1 MFAIRYPVADL
12 ESRLVDLESRIA
24 ELRAEQG
31 VIVRELD
38 RANATVTDGSRSLT
52 DWIRA
57 RLDVDGH
64 TARDLAYLG
73 TRGVRHGRIWDS
85 LASGRST
92 FPRTVAT
99 MRLADTG
106 ATEADI
112 EESRRRDLDGVRTM
126 TNRRTPLT
134 RGDERTIHAE
144 RFFVMQ
150 PTLDE
155 SRFRLWGQLG
165 GAEGRIVE
173 AAIQGRA
180 DELRTAAGD
189 LAPTRAQ
196 SNADALVTI
205 ALDALDAPERDGR
218 AISESGGATVTV
230 FVDATRADA
239 DAAETATL
247 AFGPRVGPATL
258 EAILCD
264 GTVRVIG
271 LVDGQPVVASH
282 ATRAIP
288 TAIRHTV
295 MARDGGCTIDGC
307 RSRYRLQ
314 PHHIRPWSV
323 GGTHDPDNLTSLCW
337 YHHHVAI
344 HRDGYRI
351 DPASPPHRRRLT
363 RTATGTDPPRLA
375 A

>member
-1 MFAIRYPVADL
+1 MFALPTSVADL
-12 ESRLVDLESRIA
+12 ESRLIDLESKIA

-31 VIVRELD
+31 VIVHELD
-38 RANATVTDGSRSLT
+38 RANATATDGSRTLT

-57 RLDVDGH
+57 RLDVDAN
-64 TARDLAYLG
+64 TSRDLAYLG

-85 LASGRST
+85 MTSGRST
-92 FPRTVAT
+92 FARTVAT

-126 TNRRTPLT
+126 TNRRSPMT

-144 RFFVMQ
+144 RYFVMQ

-165 GAEGRIVE
+165 GAEGKIVE
-173 AAIQGRA
+173 AAVQSRA

-205 ALDALDAPERDGR
+205 ALDALDASGRDGR
-218 AISESGGATVTV
+218 AASDSGGATVTV
-230 FVDATRADA
+230 FVDATTAATDA
-239 DAAETATL
+239 SQTATL

-258 EAILCD
+258 EAILCE
-264 GTVRVIG
+264 GAVRVIG
-271 LVDGQPVVASH
+271 LEDGEPVVSSH

-307 RSRYRLQ
+307 TSRYRLQ

-351 DPASPPHRRRLT
+351 DPSSPPQRRRLT
-363 RTATGTDPPRLA
+363 RMATGTDPPLLA